1 MRGLGQD
8 EVDNILSNE
17 AAYSGGNPYLTSPA
31 FLASQAAALQANCAA
46 SPNDPSCQVA
56 EATGDITSGYNPS
69 ADTVLNLTNYCQQ
82 NAQNN
87 AIFGDALDTANC
99 NGQVPNPA
107 VIQAANTI
115 AQQSSIPSV
124 TSSIP
129 GAITYAPPVTNP
141 IVATTPI
148 QSAVTPAT
156 TIVNQPSNASAAV
169 ANTTAQAQQQTAA
182 QNSTGDA
189 TTDAAINWIESNWIL
204 LVGGLAALV
213 ILPSLLSKR

>member
-156 TIVNQPSNASAAV
+156 TIVNQPLTRVQPWPTLQLKPSNRRRHRTVRGMQRRMQRSIGLRV
-169 ANTTAQAQQQTAA
+169 
-182 QNSTGDA
+182 TGYCSWEA
-189 TTDAAINWIESNWIL
+189 WRRW
-204 LVGGLAALV
+204 
-213 ILPSLLSKR
+213 